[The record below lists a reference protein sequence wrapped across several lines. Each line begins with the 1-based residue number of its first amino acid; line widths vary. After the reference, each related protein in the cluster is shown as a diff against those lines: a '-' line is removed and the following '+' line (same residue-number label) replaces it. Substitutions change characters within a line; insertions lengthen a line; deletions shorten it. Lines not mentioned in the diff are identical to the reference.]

1 MQYNLRIVQ
10 PKYPFVVLLLF
21 PEGELG
27 IHCMCHFP
35 FSLVTG
41 MSNKLGKAL
50 HWGHIKENPN
60 FVSIMIVIK
69 SINNKHLTYTE
80 PRYGIGQLDFL
91 TYTDFTWAR
100 QE

>member
-1 MQYNLRIVQ
+1 MVQ

-50 HWGHIKENPN
+50 GSYKGESQFCFDHDCYK
-60 FVSIMIVIK
+60 
-69 SINNKHLTYTE
+69 KH
-80 PRYGIGQLDFL
+80 
-91 TYTDFTWAR
+91 
-100 QE
+100 